1 MTYTVF
7 MQRQDPYSHDLLF
20 EVFDENRDVIAEIKK
35 DKKNNTYLYY
45 KDAVYNF
52 PFSIKSVDAAIFPF
66 EYPISSNRNSRLGLY
81 VLKNNTMIAEY
92 YGEVAIVEKR
102 KIFSKKIS
110 FEVYK
115 YNSNAYY
122 MIKVGLPKKAS
133 HFYCLFD
140 AKTKQTVG
148 IIERLQANP
157 EEARS
162 KIYLL
167 NNEYI
172 ELMLILLSSE
182 TVMNVTANN
191 EGQIIDPSAGKYI
204 STREEEIKF
213 YDKDFVE
220 LAKRK

>member
-7 MQRQDPYSHDLLF
+7 MQRQDPYSHGLLF

-140 AKTKQTVG
+140 ATTKQTVG

>member
-52 PFSIKSVDAAIFPF
+52 PFSIKSVDTAIFPF
-66 EYPISSNRNSRLGLY
+66 EYPISSNRNSRLGLH
-81 VLKNNTMIAEY
+81 VMKNNTMIAEY

-110 FEVYK
+110 FEVFK

-122 MIKVGLPKKAS
+122 MIKVGLPKGAS

-140 AKTKQTVG
+140 AMTKQTVG
-148 IIERLQANP
+148 IIERLQANC

-172 ELMLILLSSE
+172 ELMLILLSSV